1 MEENEKESDIVT
13 EETGREPEGE
23 DGYGSCCE
31 EEKAL
36 VDREEV
42 LSNPG

>member
-1 MEENEKESDIVT
+1 MDRLDDAESGGI
-13 EETGREPEGE
+13 EPEGE

-36 VDREEV
+36 VDTEEV